1 VKSLEGRKALVT
13 GAGTRLGRAIA
24 DYLVDQGLSVAFHCH
39 GSVAGA
45 RAGAGRARERG
56 RLALVLEADL
66 ADPEQARA
74 LARRAAEALSGLD
87 LLVNN
92 AARFGRRSFSAID
105 ADALDQMM
113 AVNFKAPF
121 LLTQAALPYLGQHG
135 GCVINVLDV
144 GAERAWRG
152 YAHYCS
158 SKAALAML
166 TRVLALELAP
176 GIRVNGVAPGTIL
189 WPTEGVGASERTA
202 ELKRI
207 PLGHE
212 GSPRDVAEAVAF
224 LASHDYITGEVLRVD
239 GGRGV

>member
-1 VKSLEGRKALVT
+1 VKSLTGKRALVT

-24 DYLVDQGLSVAFHCH
+24 DHLVDLGMSVAFHCH

-45 RAGAGRARERG
+45 RTGAARARERG
-56 RLALVLEADL
+56 QSAIVLEADL
-66 ADPEQARA
+66 AAADQVKD

-87 LLVNN
+87 LLVNS
-92 AARFGRRSFSAID
+92 AARFGRRPFAEID
-105 ADALDQMM
+105 EAALDEMM

-121 LLTQAALPYLGQHG
+121 LLTRAALPYLSRHD
-135 GCVINVLDV
+135 GCLINVLDI
-144 GAERAWRG
+144 GAELAWRG
-152 YAHYCS
+152 YAHYCA
-158 SKAALAML
+158 SKAALAMV

-189 WPTEGVGASERTA
+189 WPTEGVDEVSKDR

-207 PLGHE
+207 PLGRE

-224 LASHDYITGEVLRVD
+224 LASQDYITGEILRVD
-239 GGRGV
+239 GGRGA